1 MNDCPRLHTLTVFG
15 NFGIFSIFG
24 IIGLTLLVSISGC
37 LVGPDYERPELEVP
51 TDWKAL
57 ESKEPDKGPQMITE
71 VLPEAE
77 WWEAFENEELS
88 WFIQR
93 ALRNNHNVREAAFR
107 VMEGRGNI
115 ISAGASLYPQFNL
128 DGSWTRI
135 GLSRTLFPGQTEE
148 GEPEFPLAG
157 ANFSL
162 GRAVIDLSWEL
173 DLWGRIRRGVEAA
186 SADMDALEM
195 DRRAVALS
203 LISEVGQTYF
213 RIREFDEQIEIA
225 EKNFAIRQDSLSI
238 ISSRA
243 RAGLVS
249 DLDVRRAEV
258 LVAETSAG
266 IPELERR
273 RAIEIHRLEVL
284 TGAAPDTIPFYPKPL
299 REVVR
304 QPAIPVGLPSDL
316 LTRRP
321 DILQV
326 EQTLIA
332 ANARIGEARAH
343 FFPSISI
350 TGTGGFT
357 TTEFAQWFDWRSRS
371 YTIGPSITLPIFLG
385 GTNKARLEIAEAK
398 YQQMLEKYQQTILV
412 AFQEVADLL
421 VALQTRTRQLESQRK
436 QVKAAEAARELA
448 EIRYREGLVTYLDV
462 LEAQRTV
469 LSAELSLVQ
478 TERARLTEMVGLFK
492 AVGGGWDP
500 QS

>member
-1 MNDCPRLHTLTVFG
+1 MNNSPEPPALIVYLFISFILLTTL
-15 NFGIFSIFG
+15 N
-24 IIGLTLLVSISGC
+24 GC

-51 TDWKAL
+51 TEWKAL
-57 ESKEPDKGPQMITE
+57 ESVDPEKAPRMVTE
-71 VLPEAE
+71 ILPEAE
-77 WWEAFENEELS
+77 WWEAFENDELS
-88 WFIQR
+88 WFIGM
-93 ALRNNHNVREAAFR
+93 ALRKNHDVREAAFR
-107 VMEGRGNI
+107 VLEGRANI
-115 ISAGASLYPQFNL
+115 VSAGASLYPQFSLN
-128 DGSWTRI
+128 GFWTQV
-135 GLSRTLFPGQTEE
+135 GLSQTLFPGETRD

-157 ANFSL
+157 ANFGL
-162 GRAVIDLSWEL
+162 GRAAVDLSWEL
-173 DLWGRIRRGVEAA
+173 DLWGRIRRGIEAA
-186 SADMDALEM
+186 SADMESLEM
-195 DRRAVALS
+195 DRRALALS

-225 EKNFAIRQDSLSI
+225 EKNLAIRQDSLNI
-238 ISSRA
+238 INSRA
-243 RAGLVS
+243 KAGLAS

-266 IPELERR
+266 IPELERLR
-273 RAIEIHRLEVL
+273 TIEIHRLEVL
-284 TGAAPDTIPFYPKPL
+284 TGSPPDSIPFFPRPL

-316 LTRRP
+316 LARRP

-332 ANARIGEARAH
+332 SNARIGEARAF

-350 TGTGGFT
+350 TGAGGFT
-357 TTEFAQWFDWRSRS
+357 TTEFLQWFDWRSRS
-371 YTIGPSITLPIFLG
+371 YNIGPSITLPIFLG
-385 GTNKARLEIAEAK
+385 GSNEARLEAAEAK
-398 YQQMLEKYQQTILV
+398 YQQMLERYQQTILN

-436 QVKAAEAARELA
+436 QVIAADAARELA

-478 TERARLTEMVGLFK
+478 TERARLTEMVALFK

-500 QS
+500 HS

>member
-1 MNDCPRLHTLTVFG
+1 VMNNLPGSQTMNVYVL
-15 NFGIFSIFG
+15 
-24 IIGLTLLVSISGC
+24 IGFILFLSVSGC
-37 LVGPDYERPELEVP
+37 LVGPDYERPEIEVP

-57 ESKEPDKGPQMITE
+57 ESVEPDKGPRMVTE
-71 VLPEAE
+71 FLPEAE

-88 WFIQR
+88 WFIGL
-93 ALRNNHNVREAAFR
+93 ALRKNHNVREAAFR
-107 VMEGRGNI
+107 VLEGRTNI
-115 ISAGASLYPQFNL
+115 ISSGASLYPQFNL
-128 DGSWTRI
+128 NGSWTEV
-135 GLSRTLFPGQTEE
+135 GLSRTLFPGETDD
-148 GEPEFPLAG
+148 GSARFPLAG
-157 ANFSL
+157 ANFGV

-203 LISEVGQTYF
+203 LISQVGQTYF

-225 EKNFAIRQDSLSI
+225 KKNLGIRQDSLDI
-238 ISSRA
+238 ITSRA
-243 RAGLVS
+243 QAGLVS

-258 LVAETSAG
+258 LVAETEAG
-266 IPELERR
+266 IPELERLR
-273 RAIEIHRLEVL
+273 ILNIHRLEVL
-284 TGAAPDTIPFYPKPL
+284 TGSPPDSIPFFPIPL
-299 REVVR
+299 REVVT

-332 ANARIGEARAH
+332 SNARIGEARAH
-343 FFPSISI
+343 FFPTVSI
-350 TGTGGFT
+350 TGAGGFT

-371 YTIGPSITLPIFLG
+371 FNFGPSVTLPIFLG
-385 GTNKARLEIAEAK
+385 GTNEARLEAAEAK
-398 YQQMLEKYQQTILV
+398 YHQMLEKYQQTILN
-412 AFQEVADLL
+412 AFREVADLL

-436 QVKAAEAARELA
+436 QVNSAEAARELA

-469 LSAELSLVQ
+469 LNAELSLVQ
-478 TERARLTEMVGLFK
+478 TERARLTEMVALFK

-500 QS
+500 HS

>member
-1 MNDCPRLHTLTVFG
+1 MKKNPRPSVL
-15 NFGIFSIFG
+15 NNYA
-24 IIGLTLLVSISGC
+24 IIGFILLLSVSGC
-37 LVGPDYERPELEVP
+37 LVGPDYERPEVEVP
-51 TDWKAL
+51 TEWKAL
-57 ESKEPDKGPQMITE
+57 DSADPERGPRMVTE
-71 VLPEAE
+71 ILPEAE
-77 WWEAFENEELS
+77 WWEAFENDELS
-88 WFIQR
+88 WFIGM
-93 ALRNNHNVREAAFR
+93 ALRKNHNVREAAFR
-107 VMEGRGNI
+107 VLEGRANI
-115 ISAGASLYPQFNL
+115 VSSGASLYPQFNMN
-128 DGSWTRI
+128 GSWTEV
-135 GLSRTLFPGQTEE
+135 GLSRTLFPGETEN
-148 GEPEFPLAG
+148 GEPKFPLAG
-157 ANFSL
+157 STFGV

-225 EKNFAIRQDSLSI
+225 EKNLRIRQDSLDI

-243 RAGLVS
+243 EAGLAS

-266 IPELERR
+266 IPELERL

-284 TGAAPDTIPFYPKPL
+284 TGAPPDSIPFFPKPL

-343 FFPSISI
+343 FFPTVSI
-350 TGTGGFT
+350 TGSGGFT

-371 YTIGPSITLPIFLG
+371 FNFGPSVTLPIFLG
-385 GTNKARLEIAEAK
+385 GSNEARLEAAEAK
-398 YQQMLEKYQQTILV
+398 YHQMLEKYQQTILV

-421 VALQTRTRQLESQRK
+421 VALQTRNRQLDSQRK
-436 QVKAAEAARELA
+436 QVKAAELARELA

-462 LEAQRTV
+462 LEAQRSV
-469 LSAELSLVQ
+469 LNAELSLVQ

-500 QS
+500 HS

>member
-1 MNDCPRLHTLTVFG
+1 MIESPGSTVL
-15 NFGIFSIFG
+15 IVRV
-24 IIGLTLLVSISGC
+24 IIGLTLLVGLNGC

-51 TDWKAL
+51 TAWKAL
-57 ESKEPDKGPQMITE
+57 ESVDPEKGPRMVTE
-71 VLPEAE
+71 ILPEAE

-88 WFIQR
+88 RFIEL
-93 ALRNNHNVREAAFR
+93 ALRKNHDVREAAFR
-107 VMEGRGNI
+107 VLEGRANI
-115 ISAGASLYPQFNL
+115 VSSGASLYPQFNL
-128 DGSWTRI
+128 DGSWTEV
-135 GLSRTLFPGQTEE
+135 GLSRTLFPGETDD
-148 GEPEFPLAG
+148 GSPRFPLSG
-157 ANFSL
+157 ASFGV

-203 LISEVGQTYF
+203 LISQVGQTYF
-213 RIREFDEQIEIA
+213 RVREFDEQIEIA
-225 EKNFAIRQDSLSI
+225 KKNLAIRQDSLDI
-238 ISSRA
+238 ITSRA
-243 RAGLVS
+243 KAGLVS

-266 IPELERR
+266 IPELERL
-273 RAIEIHRLEVL
+273 RAVEIHRLEFL
-284 TGAAPDTIPFYPKPL
+284 TGAPPDSIPFFPIPL

-316 LTRRP
+316 LARRP

-332 ANARIGEARAH
+332 SNARIGEARAH
-343 FFPSISI
+343 FFPTISI
-350 TGTGGFT
+350 TGSGGFT

-371 YTIGPSITLPIFLG
+371 FNFGPSVTLPIFLG
-385 GTNKARLEIAEAK
+385 GSNEARLEAAEAK
-398 YQQMLEKYQQTILV
+398 YHQMLEKYQQTILN
-412 AFQEVADLL
+412 AFREVADLL

-436 QVKAAEAARELA
+436 QVNSAEAARELA

-478 TERARLTEMVGLFK
+478 TERARLTEMVALFK

-500 QS
+500 HS